1 MSQFPLNISHL
12 TCLAAPVFPQVA
24 EVVRVG
30 VSMEV
35 TCSDTFIIS
44 PQGVSDV
51 PDDAGGHDGVDD
63 GDGPHHDQHGLVQ
76 EAEDELLVWLGAELE
91 ADGPGGP
98 EAAAGHAHVGSARVS
113 GPRPRQTG
121 VDGAGARVN

>member
-1 MSQFPLNISHL
+1 MTS
-12 TCLAAPVFPQVA
+12 
-24 EVVRVG
+24 
-30 VSMEV
+30 
-35 TCSDTFIIS
+35 SDTIIIS

-51 PDDAGGHDGVDD
+51 PDDAGGHDGVDY

-98 EAAAGHAHVGSARVS
+98 EAAAGQAHVSSARVS
-113 GPRPRQTG
+113 GPRPRQAG
-121 VDGAGARVN
+121 VDRAGARVN